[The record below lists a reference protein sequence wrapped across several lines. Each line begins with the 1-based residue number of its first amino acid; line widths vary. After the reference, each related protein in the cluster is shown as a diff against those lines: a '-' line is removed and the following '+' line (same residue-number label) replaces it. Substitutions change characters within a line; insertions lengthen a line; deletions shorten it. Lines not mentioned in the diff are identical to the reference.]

1 MTVALFLHFLNT
13 SKPVMLDIFVPTVL
27 LSVLTLYQFI
37 SSEMYN
43 PWSFRPLY
51 DGTIQKIK
59 LIDQTIQ
66 EIQ

>member
-1 MTVALFLHFLNT
+1 
-13 SKPVMLDIFVPTVL
+13 MLDIFVPTVL

-37 SSEMYN
+37 LSEMYT
-43 PWSFRPLY
+43 PRSFRPLY